1 MNKVRLISIGGILT
15 TITVLFQSAPVF
27 SPAVGLL
34 FSPLSTLPVAI
45 AAFYHI
51 PLGLTVLISS
61 ALILTLV
68 SIQEAIILLLTT
80 GLLGIVIG
88 TFLYRKGMLISI
100 LFSTI
105 ILFLGMVSLTYI
117 VGISAF
123 GDLTS
128 SASIPLTLFIF
139 TVFSLIYTSIWNIYI
154 RKFINYPDQRKN
166 NKYRLKYTFP
176 SNILPSYSAC
186 NRLIYSLGDFYRL
199 SLSQGVLVMKQH
211 PPSHYYFYVFLYQ
224 PARTQHPAHFTYLS

>member
-1 MNKVRLISIGGILT
+1 MRLFQIRYDVQLMDITRNFAFVILRGNTRKEEFNLKKMNKVRLISIGGILT

-27 SPAVGLL
+27 LPAVGLL

-100 LFSTI
+100 VFSTI

-154 RKFINYPDQRKN
+154 RKFINYLIKG
-166 NKYRLKYTFP
+166 KII
-176 SNILPSYSAC
+176 NI
-186 NRLIYSLGDFYRL
+186 G
-199 SLSQGVLVMKQH
+199 
-211 PPSHYYFYVFLYQ
+211 
-224 PARTQHPAHFTYLS
+224 

>member
-1 MNKVRLISIGGILT
+1 MNKVRLISIGGTLT

-27 SPAVGLL
+27 LPAIGLF

-45 AAFYHI
+45 AAFYHT
-51 PLGLTVLISS
+51 PLGIAVLFSS

-68 SIQEAIILLLTT
+68 SLQETVILLLTT

-88 TFLYRKGMLISI
+88 TLLYRKGILISI

-105 ILFLGMVSLTYI
+105 ILFLGMASLTYI

-128 SASIPLTLFIF
+128 SASITLTLFIF
-139 TVFSLIYTSIWNIYI
+139 ITFSLIYSIIWNIYI
-154 RKFINYPDQRKN
+154 RRFI
-166 NKYRLKYTFP
+166 KY
-176 SNILPSYSAC
+176 
-186 NRLIYSLGDFYRL
+186 LI
-199 SLSQGVLVMKQH
+199 KIIN
-211 PPSHYYFYVFLYQ
+211 
-224 PARTQHPAHFTYLS
+224 